1 MINFVRYNSK
11 SDFNNLF
18 TATNNVYNYSTITG
32 DDGTSTQESIIF
44 ILDTKEIWT
53 NGVLYSMEDY
63 IKTNLNYFSY
73 IHIDSDG
80 GIATALNNTEFTNP
94 ILEAVG
100 RDFLKF
106 IAGSGVRIDVDAN
119 GGIKV
124 SSMQIRYSTTA
135 SEVNLNTTASTAG
148 TVVVLG
154 GAAVKQ
160 VDSSITSSNLNSTN
174 LPTTGAITGYIDAI
188 LGWDERN

>member
-32 DDGTSTQESIIF
+32 NDGTSTQESIIF

-80 GIATALNNTEFTNP
+80 GIATALNDTEFTNP

-174 LPTTGAITGYIDAI
+174 LPTTGAITNYIDAI

>member
-32 DDGTSTQESIIF
+32 NDGTSTQESIIF

-53 NGVLYSMEDY
+53 NGVLYSIEDY

-80 GIATALNNTEFTNP
+80 GIATALNDTEFTNP

-135 SEVNLNTTASTAG
+135 SEVNLNTTASAAG

-174 LPTTGAITGYIDAI
+174 LPTTSAIASYIDAI

>member
-32 DDGTSTQESIIF
+32 NDGTSTQESIIF

-80 GIATALNNTEFTNP
+80 GIATALNDTKFTNP

-174 LPTTGAITGYIDAI
+174 LPTTGAITNYIDAI